1 MSTLISETLENKT
14 LNRIKSEQE
23 CQRGGVD
30 NVTVTC
36 YMILRVMQLYI
47 ELIQIL
53 SNWSHIQNQRTIP
66 VWPLILAQISI
77 Y

>member
-23 CQRGGVD
+23 CQRGDVD
-30 NVTVTC
+30 NVTMTC

-66 VWPLILAQISI
+66 V
-77 Y
+77 